1 MATTPTTADGGALA
15 ITPARV
21 NIFAKPAAR
30 QSETSRDANSSGRV
44 FDDAAACR
52 SADDLADCSI
62 AGSDDRPGLR
72 SVTAPRRRACL
83 LGLAAATACL
93 LAAIATHDGR
103 HRAPSPPPLP
113 SLRQSQ
119 EPRALHVSNRRPAP
133 RRIRE
138 RRGPRPHH
146 PTRRPTPSTST
157 TQRTPTRVRQTPAP
171 NALHSVTPRG
181 GPGASAP
188 RTRAVPAPVPRA
200 APPEFM

>member
-15 ITPARV
+15 IRPARV

-30 QSETSRDANSSGRV
+30 QTETSPEANSSGRV

-52 SADDLADCSI
+52 SADDLANRSI
-62 AGSDDRPGLR
+62 AGSDDRPGLG

-93 LAAIATHDGR
+93 LAAISTHDGR

-113 SLRQSQ
+113 SLRQSH
-119 EPRALHVSNRRPAP
+119 EPRASRVSKRRPSAV
-133 RRIRE
+133 RTRE

-146 PTRRPTPSTST
+146 RTHRLASSTST
-157 TQRTPTRVRQTPAP
+157 THRTPPRVQQTPAP
-171 NALHSVTPRG
+171 NALHSVTPRR

-188 RTRAVPAPVPRA
+188 PTRAVPAPVPRA